1 MFNMKY
7 KNDITICDALIK
19 VFEKY
24 GPMTVNEAC
33 DKIVADNIYHFNTLK
48 PISVVEPTLKRKCE
62 GFENYSKAYEIKC
75 FKIVDKRNKKLV
87 FDVITSDTKVRAVKA
102 NTNNEGQEDNIS
114 YCYQLYKD
122 DLKNQLLKKIHSN
135 NADYFEKLVINLLLQ
150 MGYGYNEKSGQ
161 KVGKSHDG
169 GIDGIIYEDELYLE
183 KIYVQAKRY
192 KAGNNISIEKIQSF
206 VGAIGQGAK
215 GVYITTSDFTSEARK
230 YVEQQTT
237 AKLSLI
243 NGDMLSELIIK
254 HKLGLKVVETYCFYE
269 IDENFYTE

>member
-1 MFNMKY
+1 MKY
-7 KNDITICDALIK
+7 KNDITICDALIN
-19 VFEKY
+19 VFTKY

-33 DKIVADNIYHFNTLK
+33 DRIVKDNIYHFNTAK

-75 FKIVDKRNKKLV
+75 FKVVDKKNNKLV
-87 FDVITSDTKVRAVKA
+87 FDVITSDTKVPTVDEDVRD
-102 NTNNEGQEDNIS
+102 NEEHVDNIN
-114 YCYQLYKD
+114 YCYQRYKS
-122 DLKNQLLKKIHSN
+122 DLKNKLLEKIHN
-135 NADYFEKLVINLLLQ
+135 NNSDYFEKLVINLLLQ
-150 MGYGYNEKSGQ
+150 MGYGYNEKAGQ
-161 KVGKSHDG
+161 KVGQSHDG

-192 KAGNNISIEKIQSF
+192 KVGNNISAEKIQSF
-206 VGAIGQGAK
+206 VGAIGQGSK

-254 HKLGLKVVETYCFYE
+254 HKLGLKVVETYCLYE
-269 IDENFYTE
+269 IDEDFYSE

>member
-1 MFNMKY
+1 MKY

-19 VFEKY
+19 VFTKY

-33 DKIVADNIYHFNTLK
+33 DKIIVENIYHFNTLK

-75 FKIVDKRNKKLV
+75 FKIVGKNNKKLV
-87 FDVITSDTKVRAVKA
+87 FDVITSDTKVAA
-102 NTNNEGQEDNIS
+102 IDINTKNNENQEENIS
-114 YCYQLYKD
+114 YCYQLYKSN
-122 DLKNQLLKKIHSN
+122 LQNRLLEKIYNN

-161 KVGKSHDG
+161 KVGQSHDG

-192 KAGNNISIEKIQSF
+192 KSGNNISIEKIQSF

-230 YVEQQTT
+230 YVEQQTI

-254 HKLGLKVVETYCFYE
+254 HKLGLKVVETYCIYE
-269 IDENFYTE
+269 IDEDFYTE